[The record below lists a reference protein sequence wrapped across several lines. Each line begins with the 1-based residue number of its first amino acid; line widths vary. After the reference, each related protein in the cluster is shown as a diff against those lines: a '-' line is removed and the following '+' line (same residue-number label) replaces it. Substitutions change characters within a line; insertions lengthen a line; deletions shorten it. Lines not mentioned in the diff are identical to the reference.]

1 MERSAQDRREPIKF
15 GPTQMRLAF
24 RDRQFH
30 LRYQPVVALNTRSVV
45 GFEALMRW
53 NHPTHG
59 LIPPVEFIPVA
70 EANGMILT
78 LGRWALRTAVMQLAE
93 WRRRFPEFSELSMA
107 VNMSPRQF
115 GEDDVAGAVNDVIEE
130 FDIPSSTLRIEIT
143 ESLMMSN
150 PQLCLAVMRRIR
162 GMGVHLSIDDFGT
175 GYSSL
180 AYLHEIPADV
190 LKIDRSFI
198 SALSTGERR
207 AAIVRVITSLA
218 DILGMETVAEG
229 VERET
234 EAEFLRGVGCA
245 YAQGFLF
252 SPPLTAVDA
261 TALLERQS
269 AAVERKSSSAVIREI
284 PRAAV
289 S

>member
-1 MERSAQDRREPIKF
+1 
-15 GPTQMRLAF
+15 
-24 RDRQFH
+24 
-30 LRYQPVVALNTRSVV
+30 
-45 GFEALMRW
+45 MRW
-53 NHPTHG
+53 GHPTHG
-59 LIPPVEFIPVA
+59 LIPPTEFIPVA

-78 LGRWALRTAVMQLAE
+78 LGRWALRAAVMQLAE
-93 WRRRFPEFSELSMA
+93 WRRQFPALSDISMS

-180 AYLHEIPADV
+180 AYLHEIPADI

-218 DILGMETVAEG
+218 AILGMETVAEG

-234 EAEFLRGVGCA
+234 EAEFLRGVDCA

-252 SPPLTAVDA
+252 APPLTAVDA

-269 AAVERKSSSAVIREI
+269 AALERQSSSIIREI
-284 PRAAV
+284 PRAAA

>member
-1 MERSAQDRREPIKF
+1 
-15 GPTQMRLAF
+15 MRLAF

-30 LRYQPVVALNTRSVV
+30 LRYQPVVALDTRRAV